1 MSLRT
6 ELVYLNIV
14 VRGHWFFEGYSG
26 LDGFQPYEIRTYSD
40 NWIESFTYGMLDRA
54 RHFVTTAAS
63 DIPLDPAPEELL

>member
-1 MSLRT
+1 MSPLC

-14 VRGHWFFEGYSG
+14 VRGHLFFKGASG

-40 NWIESFTYGMLDRA
+40 NWIESFMYGMLDGA